1 MKKHNIINIIC
12 NIRSLFI
19 DIKTYLQRQDNPP
32 YRQPVPHFYHHHH
45 PQGIA
50 LAPKQPA
57 QDPGI
62 FSSITSGFN
71 SFMSNIFG

>member
-1 MKKHNIINIIC
+1 MILIHIFYFFNEC
-12 NIRSLFI
+12 FI
-19 DIKTYLQRQDNPP
+19 YIFKFMFFQRQDNTP

-50 LAPKQPA
+50 LAPKQPT
-57 QDPGI
+57 QEPGI

-71 SFMSNIFG
+71 NFVSNVFG